1 MFTQFVIEV
10 HRLIF
15 SFLFF
20 FSFAGME
27 MNRMALLQDF
37 ENTDTVASIV
47 EDIKFLEENERDNDL
62 DKVSQ
67 LDCFR
72 INNFGSF
79 C

>member
-1 MFTQFVIEV
+1 
-10 HRLIF
+10 
-15 SFLFF
+15 
-20 FSFAGME
+20 
-27 MNRMALLQDF
+27 MALLQDF

-47 EDIKFLEENERDNDL
+47 EDIEFLEENERDNDL

-72 INNFGSF
+72 INNFGTF